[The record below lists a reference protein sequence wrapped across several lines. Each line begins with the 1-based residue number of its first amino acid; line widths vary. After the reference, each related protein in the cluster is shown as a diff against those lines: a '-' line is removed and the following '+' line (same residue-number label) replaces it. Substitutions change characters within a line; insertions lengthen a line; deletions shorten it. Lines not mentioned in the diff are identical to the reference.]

1 MESDKKNDGQT
12 GGININGGQV
22 NVHGDIVGRDKI
34 TKITIEASAPAV
46 PALHQ
51 LPAPPPDFTGRGQEL
66 TELLAAVER
75 SGATISGLQG
85 LGGVGKTALAL
96 KLAERLMPRYPD
108 AQFYRDL
115 KGVTDKPLTS
125 AEAMAHVIRAY
136 HPTAKLPEDEAELGG
151 LYRSVLHNQKALL
164 LMDNAKD
171 AQQVEPMLPPP
182 GCLLL
187 VTSRQHFA
195 VPGLLPKNLD
205 TLPPADASA
214 LLVRIAGRLKQ
225 EKNEVTARLVQLCGR
240 LPLALRTV
248 GSALAVRVDLDPM
261 AYARKLA
268 DARERLKLTATEASL
283 GLSYELLGAELQQR
297 FCALA
302 VFADTWAV
310 TGAAAVWKM
319 EEEPAREALG
329 QLLHYSV
336 VEFGAGRYRLHDLVR
351 LFADARLGGTDRRVA
366 QERHA
371 AHYLTVA
378 GAADDLYLQGGESL
392 KNGLALFEV
401 EWRNIQG
408 GQAWAAAQAEENE
421 LAAKLCSKYP
431 DAGAYCLSLRQHSRE
446 QVRWLDAAL
455 GAARRLKDR
464 NSEGMHLGNLGVAYF
479 NLGDTR
485 RAIQYHEQALAIHRE
500 IGDRRNEGTG
510 LGHLGNAYLNL
521 GETRRAIQYFEQQ
534 LEIERDIGDR
544 LGEGNSLGSLGVAYA
559 QLGETRRAI
568 GYYEQQLQIVR
579 EIGDRLG
586 EGTALGN
593 LGSAYF
599 ELRETRRAVGY
610 YEQQLQ
616 IVREIGDRRG
626 EGNALGNLGNVY
638 VLLGEPRRA
647 IGYYEQ
653 QLQIVREIGDRR
665 GEGNALWNMALALD
679 KLSERGQ
686 AIVRAEA
693 ALNVLEEIESPH
705 AAKVRQRLAAWR
717 TEQQS

>member
-579 EIGDRLG
+579 EIGDR
-586 EGTALGN
+586 
-593 LGSAYF
+593 
-599 ELRETRRAVGY
+599 
-610 YEQQLQ
+610 
-616 IVREIGDRRG
+616 RG